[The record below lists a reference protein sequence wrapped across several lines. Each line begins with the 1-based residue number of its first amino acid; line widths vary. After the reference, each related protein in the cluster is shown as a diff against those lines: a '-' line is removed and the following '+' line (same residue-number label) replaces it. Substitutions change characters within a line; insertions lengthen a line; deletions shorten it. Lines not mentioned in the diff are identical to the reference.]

1 MFGFGRRDPSTRLKV
16 LMAERDI
23 NVSELADMTG
33 LHKNTIVAIR
43 TGDTTRP
50 CTETRYAI
58 ARALNVKVND
68 IWANA

>member
-1 MFGFGRRDPSTRLKV
+1 
-16 LMAERDI
+16 MAERDI

-68 IWANA
+68 IWTNA